1 MSNVCEN
8 STCTCTKG
16 YISLGQ
22 LCYEGKKFNKIE
34 YIWVK
39 KSRWDDKP
47 QTKNQTNIKIGI
59 QVKKVF
65 KKQALKS
72 NSDKQISKKKK
83 SKQAISA
90 HTL

>member
-1 MSNVCEN
+1 MSTACEK

-39 KSRWDDKP
+39 KSRWDDKS
-47 QTKNQTNIKIGI
+47 QA
-59 QVKKVF
+59 KKKQNSKLVF
-65 KKQALKS
+65 K
-72 NSDKQISKKKK
+72 
-83 SKQAISA
+83 
-90 HTL
+90 